1 MDLSQF
7 LLILLRSLSEID
19 FVEKVDIQ
27 TEVFILKGRAILKK
41 NRFLQIYFNE
51 ITGTIAFALIENDR
65 RIWGI
70 DYDNIRSWHLHP
82 LENPEIHQS
91 IQEKTIEEIIE
102 MLSAIWLSLEN
113 PPSPVPI

>member
-41 NRFLQIYFNE
+41 NCFLQIYFNG

-70 DYDNIRSWHLHP
+70 DYDNTRSWLY
-82 LENPEIHQS
+82 IHWK
-91 IQEKTIEEIIE
+91 IRKYTKI
-102 MLSAIWLSLEN
+102 
-113 PPSPVPI
+113 